1 VLTLEAQ
8 CIQAERAERLQ
19 MSRVVRV
26 GAERAKERDAKS
38 EAEGVHA
45 NI

>member
-1 VLTLEAQ
+1 MHIEA
-8 CIQAERAERLQ
+8 ARAERLQ
-19 MSRVVRV
+19 MSR
-26 GAERAKERDAKS
+26 GACGRESERDAKS